1 MSRDLT
7 LEVLQHSSSSRDR
20 AMKDE
25 LDLPSPDAGSSC
37 ERELQQQIDSA
48 GCESSNKVELEAR
61 GKKVRTNLNG
71 EGGETRHPVYRGV
84 RRRSWGIWVTEIRR
98 PKTKSR
104 IWLGSFASPEMAA
117 LAYDTAALALRG
129 PAAVLNFPKLASSI
143 PRPLDLSDKSIQAAA
158 SDAAN
163 SGFHRA
169 RLQKSYSIP
178 AADVSRM
185 IPFAEVKQILTTPA
199 DVSTLVDGVMRD
211 LSDAGPAA
219 TASSSSTSSIHDSLD
234 AQMMVDPAAV
244 APHDMDKTNQASL
257 RTSMTDDDLFNNPS
271 VLSSIYYNAMRLPAP
286 PELLFFGSDPLN
298 SDHGYESD
306 GSGSSWVPRLWSYDE
321 QQL

>member
-1 MSRDLT
+1 ESK
-7 LEVLQHSSSSRDR
+7 S
-20 AMKDE
+20 E
-25 LDLPSPDAGSSC
+25 LPTTNRSSC
-37 ERELQQQIDSA
+37 PKLYRQEEKQ
-48 GCESSNKVELEAR
+48 
-61 GKKVRTNLNG
+61 TNFKG

-158 SDAAN
+158 N
-163 SGFHRA
+163 G
-169 RLQKSYSIP
+169 
-178 AADVSRM
+178 
-185 IPFAEVKQILTTPA
+185 
-199 DVSTLVDGVMRD
+199 
-211 LSDAGPAA
+211 GPAA

-244 APHDMDKTNQASL
+244 APHDMDKTIQASL
-257 RTSMTDDDLFNNPS
+257 HTSMTHDDLFNNPS
-271 VLSSIYYNAMRLPAP
+271 VLSSMYYNAMRIPAP

-321 QQL
+321 Q

>member
-1 MSRDLT
+1 MSKRSSASSSKSTQILSSSAISC
-7 LEVLQHSSSSRDR
+7 SSSSSSSKVL
-20 AMKDE
+20 KD
-25 LDLPSPDAGSSC
+25 A
-37 ERELQQQIDSA
+37 QIKSA

-61 GKKVRTNLNG
+61 GKKARTNFNG

-158 SDAAN
+158 
-163 SGFHRA
+163 
-169 RLQKSYSIP
+169 
-178 AADVSRM
+178 
-185 IPFAEVKQILTTPA
+185 T
-199 DVSTLVDGVMRD
+199 
-211 LSDAGPAA
+211 
-219 TASSSSTSSIHDSLD
+219 SSSSTSSIHDSLD

-257 RTSMTDDDLFNNPS
+257 RTSMTHDDLFNNPS
-271 VLSSIYYNAMRLPAP
+271 VLSSMYYNAMRLPAP

-321 QQL
+321 Q

>member
-7 LEVLQHSSSSRDR
+7 LEVLQHSSSSKDR

-37 ERELQQQIDSA
+37 ERDLQQQIDSA

-61 GKKVRTNLNG
+61 GKKVRTNFNG

-158 SDAAN
+158 NDAAN

-178 AADVSRM
+178 AADVSR
-185 IPFAEVKQILTTPA
+185 IPFTEVKQILTTPA
-199 DVSTLVDGVMRD
+199 DVSTLVDGVIRD

-219 TASSSSTSSIHDSLD
+219 KASSSSTSSIHDSLD

-244 APHDMDKTNQASL
+244 TNQASL

-271 VLSSIYYNAMRLPAP
+271 VLSSMYYNAMRLPAP